1 MFKSNFTLQFVDETM
16 CGENRV
22 SNDFVTL
29 RVEVQS
35 VNEPNQHQ
43 AVMKT
48 DSVVTSFSLSTLKC
62 AEDVLI

>member
-1 MFKSNFTLQFVDETM
+1 MWKKS
-16 CGENRV
+16 V

-29 RVEVQS
+29 RVEVLS
-35 VNEPNQHQ
+35 VNGPNQHQ

-48 DSVVTSFSLSTLKC
+48 ESVVTSFSLSALKC